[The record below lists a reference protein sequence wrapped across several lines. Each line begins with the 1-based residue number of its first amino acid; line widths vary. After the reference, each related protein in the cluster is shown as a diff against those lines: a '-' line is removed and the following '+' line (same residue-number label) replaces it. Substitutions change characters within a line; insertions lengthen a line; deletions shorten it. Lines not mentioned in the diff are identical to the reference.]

1 MIGYVKPIMIISL
14 ADGRLRFYPRDD
26 SPNTPLPISRRLGTS
41 TGCFPSNSLGGMGL
55 MIKSSNLEQFRKI
68 NMGNMGLGDGWSNAI
83 RVTRVKGGVFRRK
96 MGGELS
102 VESWA
107 FH

>member
-1 MIGYVKPIMIISL
+1 
-14 ADGRLRFYPRDD
+14 
-26 SPNTPLPISRRLGTS
+26 
-41 TGCFPSNSLGGMGL
+41 
-55 MIKSSNLEQFRKI
+55 
-68 NMGNMGLGDGWSNAI
+68 MGNMGLGDGWSNAI
-83 RVTRVKGGVFRRK
+83 RVTREKGGVFRRK